1 MADTGGEGAN
11 KLRPDPRQT
20 MGAGSSPASVRLSAE
35 MGRHGSL
42 GRGGARKHRAPIL
55 LLYL

>member
-20 MGAGSSPASVRLSAE
+20 MGAGSSPARLDFPQKWADT
-35 MGRHGSL
+35 GV
-42 GRGGARKHRAPIL
+42 
-55 LLYL
+55 